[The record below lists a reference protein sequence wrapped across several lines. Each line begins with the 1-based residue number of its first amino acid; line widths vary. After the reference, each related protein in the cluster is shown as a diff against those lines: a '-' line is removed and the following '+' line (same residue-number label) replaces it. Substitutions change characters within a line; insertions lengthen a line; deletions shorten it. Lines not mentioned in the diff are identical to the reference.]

1 MQCREPNSFIEI
13 FQLIEDWIIDNKI
26 KFFFGS
32 FLLGLFMSWL
42 SESNCEI
49 KQDQDHVLD
58 LKGFTESMAIDELEF
73 FISYHR
79 IVKKFDELHILTG
92 WDGFFFLS
100 KEPEIQSPL
109 KEFLQQKG
117 IKHRI
122 PFW

>member
-1 MQCREPNSFIEI
+1 
-13 FQLIEDWIIDNKI
+13 
-26 KFFFGS
+26 
-32 FLLGLFMSWL
+32 MSWL